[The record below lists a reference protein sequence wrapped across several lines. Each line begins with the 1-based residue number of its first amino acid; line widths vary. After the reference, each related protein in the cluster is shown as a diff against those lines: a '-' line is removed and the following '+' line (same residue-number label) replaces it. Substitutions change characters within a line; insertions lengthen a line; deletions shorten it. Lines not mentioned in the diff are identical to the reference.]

1 MIYSRHL
8 QTVVLTISGACEKIF
23 IVNSIVVHYVD
34 GHVAKGTTINFF
46 PTKDRFNLLLD
57 GSAPGAHT
65 QEILVKDL
73 KAIFFVNDLAG
84 SPGHRESNQFEPG
97 KPVFGRKIQVVFK
110 DGEIMVGTTQGY
122 QPGRS
127 GFFVIP
133 ADEKSNNSRCFIV
146 TAATQ
151 QVSLL

>member
-1 MIYSRHL
+1 MCRSAFA
-8 QTVVLTISGACEKIF
+8 LTIGSDYEKIL
-23 IVNSIVVHYVD
+23 IMNTIVVRYVD
-34 GHVAKGTTINFF
+34 GRVVKGTTINFL
-46 PTKDRFNLLLD
+46 PTKDRFNLFLD
-57 GSAPGAHT
+57 GSAPGTHT

-84 SPGHRESNQFEPG
+84 SPTHSESNQFDPG
-97 KPVFGRKIQVVFK
+97 KPVSGRKIQVVFK
-110 DGEIMVGTTQGY
+110 DSEIVVGTTQGY
-122 QPGRS
+122 QPGRL

-146 TAATQ
+146 TAATR

>member
-1 MIYSRHL
+1 MRI
-8 QTVVLTISGACEKIF
+8 ACEKILIMNT
-23 IVNSIVVHYVD
+23 IVIRYVD
-34 GHVAKGTTINFF
+34 GRVVKGITNNFS
-46 PTKDRFNLLLD
+46 PAKDRFNLFLD
-57 GSAPGAHT
+57 GSPPGTHT

-73 KAIFFVNDLAG
+73 KAIFFVNDLVG
-84 SPGHRESNQFEPG
+84 SPTHSESNQFESG
-97 KPVFGRKIQVVFK
+97 KPVFGRKIHVVFN
-110 DGEIMVGTTQGY
+110 DGEIIVGTTQGY
-122 QPGRS
+122 QPGRV

>member
-1 MIYSRHL
+1 MEF
-8 QTVVLTISGACEKIF
+8 ACERILTM
-23 IVNSIVVHYVD
+23 NTIVVRYVD
-34 GHVAKGTTINFF
+34 GGLVKGTTNNFS
-46 PTKDRFNLLLD
+46 PTKDRFNLFLN
-57 GSAPGAHT
+57 GSAPGSHT

-84 SPGHRESNQFEPG
+84 SPTHSESNQFESG
-97 KPVFGRKIQVVFK
+97 KPVLGRKIQVVFK
-110 DGEIMVGTTQGY
+110 DGEIIVGTTQGY
-122 QPGRS
+122 QPGRV